1 MTHVGTEIDESLT
14 GPFDTITCAE
24 QVIRAAPAIANNKIR
39 FVRLMERI
47 LRSDPGLG
55 FCLD

>member
-24 QVIRAAPAIANNKIR
+24 QVIRAAAIANNKIR
-39 FVRLMERI
+39 FVRRMERI